1 MSRMRGTQHAGAA
14 SRRHRVVERN
24 LGMGSAWMMT
34 RKESKDR
41 NEGDI
46 QNRTAAGAGEGKK
59 RA

>member
-14 SRRHRVVERN
+14 GRRHRVAEMN

-46 QNRTAAGAGEGKK
+46 HNRTAAGAGEGEK